1 MNLKMHLIQRAMQIS
16 REIAIFKSW
25 KTFFKQ
31 IHYKILG
38 KSLAWELAK
47 QEAINALKQQKRD
60 GWSAWEFL
68 KSEKG
73 WGDEFDEKMGRL
85 LQQPH

>member
-25 KTFFKQ
+25 KTFFWQ
-31 IHYKILG
+31 IIYKILG

-47 QEAINALKQQKRD
+47 QEAINALKKEKGD
-60 GWSAWEFL
+60 FCAWTCL
-68 KSEKG
+68 QSDKG
-73 WGDEFDEKMGRL
+73 WGKDFDEKMARPL
-85 LQQPH
+85 KQPY